1 MKKRFYLAVLFLFL
15 LSNTSQA
22 QKFGIAGILGAN
34 LSQINGD
41 TQRGYKKIGLATGL
55 RSIVNLEERWQ
66 LHTELLYSQRGA
78 SPSDLRNITI
88 NLNYVETPVY
98 LSYLVSDY
106 ESSGIFRVYA
116 GASFGRLIAFETK
129 EIFKGPVGSS
139 DDIEVLYLQDVATY
153 FNRNDLGLFAGL
165 QWLPFDDHFGIDFRQ
180 TFSANLLFDKNDVGK
195 PIKNESLRSYFL
207 NIRLFYEL
215 NNIGDKKK
223 RKRSRR

>member
-15 LSNTSQA
+15 LLNTSQA

-41 TQRGYKKIGLATGL
+41 NQRGYKKIGLATGL
-55 RSIVNLEERWQ
+55 RSIVNLEKRWQ

-88 NLNYVETPVY
+88 DLNYVETPIY
-98 LSYLVSDY
+98 ISYLVSDY
-106 ESSGIFRVYA
+106 ESSGIFRVYS
-116 GASFGRLIAFETK
+116 GASFGRLISYETK
-129 EIFKGPVGSS
+129 EIFRGSNGTIE
-139 DDIEVLYLQDVATY
+139 DDEILYLQDVATY

-180 TFSANLLFDKNDVGK
+180 TFSANLLFDKNDVER
-195 PIKNESLRSYFL
+195 PIQNKSMRSYFL
-207 NIRLFYEL
+207 SIRLFYEL

-223 RKRSRR
+223 RKRRKR